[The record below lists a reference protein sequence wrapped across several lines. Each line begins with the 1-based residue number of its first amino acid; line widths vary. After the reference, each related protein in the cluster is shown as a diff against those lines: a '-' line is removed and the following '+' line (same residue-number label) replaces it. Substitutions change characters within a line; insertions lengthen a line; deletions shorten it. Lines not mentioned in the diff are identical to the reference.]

1 MGILLT
7 GEESAQLGV
16 VGAVLG
22 LAHMQPTLAIGPHF
36 LQ

>member
-7 GEESAQLGV
+7 GEESAQLGA
-16 VGAVLG
+16 VGGPG
-22 LAHMQPTLAIGPHF
+22 LAHMQPTLATGLHF